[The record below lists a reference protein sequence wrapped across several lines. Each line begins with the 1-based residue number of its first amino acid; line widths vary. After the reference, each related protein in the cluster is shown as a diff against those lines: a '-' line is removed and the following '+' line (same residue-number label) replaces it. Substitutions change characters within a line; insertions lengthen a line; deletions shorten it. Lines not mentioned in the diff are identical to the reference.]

1 MVFMVLSGTNFV
13 IHYYLPKK
21 QFHKISDNE
30 EYKFFLSIIFIIGI
44 TITSILF
51 FRMHKPFE
59 ESFREGFFQ
68 VISIVTCTGYST
80 ADYLQW
86 PAYAW
91 LIIFFAMFL
100 REWFTRPVI
109 VLSVRNSEDDIIKAL
124 DNGAND
130 YLTKPFRTGE
140 LLARIRAA
148 MRTTVN
154 LADVSVL
161 DFGSLNIDLTS
172 HLVRKNKEIIKL
184 TATEFAL
191 LRLLAVNNG
200 RVLTHQHIL
209 REVWGRGYI
218 EQTQYLRVF
227 IAQLRKKIE
236 DNPSRPALLITESGI
251 GYRFGEPS

>member
-1 MVFMVLSGTNFV
+1 MNYNETILIIDDELQIRRLLEITLSARGYKV
-13 IHYYLPKK
+13 IQAINGKEGLVDAATHNP
-21 QFHKISDNE
+21 
-30 EYKFFLSIIFIIGI
+30 SII
-44 TITSILF
+44 ILDLGLPDIDGQ
-51 FRMHKPFE
+51 KVLE
-59 ESFREGFFQ
+59 K
-68 VISIVTCTGYST
+68 
-80 ADYLQW
+80 
-86 PAYAW
+86 
-91 LIIFFAMFL
+91 L
-100 REWFTRPVI
+100 REWFSRPVI

-148 MRTTVN
+148 LRTTVN
-154 LADVSVL
+154 IADVSVL
-161 DFGSLNIDLTS
+161 AFGTLNIDLSS

-191 LRLLAVNNG
+191 LSLLAVNNG

-236 DNPSRPALLITESGI
+236 DNPSRPSLLITESGI
-251 GYRFGEPS
+251 GYRFVEPS